1 MVTLPTAAALLL
13 VAAAGAEPERP
24 ATLPSAVAPPAA
36 ATTPADELPIAAALE
51 ELDRANATLVQV
63 RARAA
68 EASAVTRQ
76 TWSALLPTLTAQGQ
90 YYRNRDDFYIVAPG
104 VDGGA
109 PFRRVAIQPLE
120 AFTGQGTARIP
131 LLQPSGWFD
140 VAAAKDAE
148 RASGASLEATRR
160 NLRAAFTQAA
170 HASRAAEELVVASE
184 AALRNAAELER
195 SAARRVAAGTSP
207 PLDRLRAETDRTA
220 RESDLA
226 QARANLERSR
236 LALGVLLGRERPVRV
251 LVPDLAPPADAGAT
265 DALARAAL
273 DARPEM
279 AAQRAQVSA
288 AEAQVRAAW
297 ARLAPQL
304 SASASYFASDV
315 AYPTGEKDGWKATVD
330 LTWPIYDGGFRYGKR
345 RQAEA
350 QLSAARAGEE
360 AERLTVLQEVADAA
374 RDVAVAIERLRLA
387 ESQRRLAS
395 DAAASARRGFEAG
408 VASSLDV
415 IDANDRLYFADVRL
429 ADARA
434 RLAQAGVALDRAAGR
449 SP

>member
-1 MVTLPTAAALLL
+1 V
-13 VAAAGAEPERP
+13 VA
-24 ATLPSAVAPPAA
+24 SQ
-36 ATTPADELPIAAALE
+36 AALE
-51 ELDRANATLVQV
+51 
-63 RARAA
+63 
-68 EASAVTRQ
+68 S
-76 TWSALLPTLTAQGQ
+76 
-90 YYRNRDDFYIVAPG
+90 
-104 VDGGA
+104 
-109 PFRRVAIQPLE
+109 
-120 AFTGQGTARIP
+120 
-131 LLQPSGWFD
+131 
-140 VAAAKDAE
+140 
-148 RASGASLEATRR
+148 
-160 NLRAAFTQAA
+160 
-170 HASRAAEELVVASE
+170 
-184 AALRNAAELER
+184 AAELER
-195 SAARRVAAGTSP
+195 SAARRVQAGTSP

-288 AEAQVRAAW
+288 AEAQVRSAW

-449 SP
+449 AP